1 MIAVVTDA
9 EDKKLEKQLAQAGV
23 FFLRNEVP
31 EQEEI
36 SAAIGLNYLADKCDR
51 VFLFKAER
59 PLIDPDTL
67 LKMLEVEDAMVIP
80 VHNGK
85 QGQPWLMKV
94 PYPAGNTFDA
104 SKAAKLNVEDITIFG
119 MGGELIASI
128 IDAAP
133 WTRDAAI
140 RLVLQPMSHA
150 EILRAYLLEN
160 GFYILD
166 QTLVKEDK
174 VYQIICAEYDGV
186 RRTEDD
192 MALWFGSHN
201 IERMHPLLGELL
213 ENKRR
218 LLQTSADGK
227 KMGGKDAT
235 FENRMLE
242 QIDALLGRIQNKE

>member
-1 MIAVVTDA
+1 MKREKKFDRRLAGAIPYLREGKVLSDVGTDHAHLPIYACANGICPRAVASDINRGPVENARRNIAA
-9 EDKKLEKQLAQAGV
+9 AG
-23 FFLRNEVP
+23 LSDRIATLCTP
-31 EQEEI
+31 GLDGIEQY
-36 SAAIGLNYLADKCDR
+36 A
-51 VFLFKAER
+51 
-59 PLIDPDTL
+59 P
-67 LKMLEVEDAMVIP
+67 
-80 VHNGK
+80 
-85 QGQPWLMKV
+85 
-94 PYPAGNTFDA
+94 
-104 SKAAKLNVEDITIFG
+104 EDITIFG

-133 WTRDAAI
+133 WTRNARI

-160 GFYILD
+160 GYFILD

-186 RRTEDD
+186 VRTEDD

-227 KMGGKDAT
+227 RMGGKDAS
-235 FENRMLE
+235 FELDMLAR
-242 QIDALLGRIQNKE
+242 IDALHARIRDKE